1 VQLRQHLLAVVEPN
15 EADDASIDMAADLV
29 ARGGKATVLML
40 LNQAARDDFRRF
52 ADSEDLL
59 AHVGEAIAL
68 QRLTNGYASRIGG
81 DDTEVIAAIWTSPV
95 RELLEVAAE
104 LRATSIVIP
113 QRLAARRSLRRLV
126 SDTTLP
132 VLIAPAA

>member
-1 VQLRQHLLAVVEPN
+1 MQLREHLLAVVEPN
-15 EADDASIDMAADLV
+15 QADDASIDIAADLV
-29 ARGGKATVLML
+29 SRGGKATVLML
-40 LNQAARDDFRRF
+40 VNQQVRDDFRRF
-52 ADSEDLL
+52 TDSEDLL

-68 QRLTNGYASRIGG
+68 ERLVDGYTSRVGG
-81 DDTEVIAAIWTSPV
+81 EDTEVIVANWTSPV

-104 LRATSIVIP
+104 SRATSIVIP

-126 SDTTLP
+126 SDTTVP